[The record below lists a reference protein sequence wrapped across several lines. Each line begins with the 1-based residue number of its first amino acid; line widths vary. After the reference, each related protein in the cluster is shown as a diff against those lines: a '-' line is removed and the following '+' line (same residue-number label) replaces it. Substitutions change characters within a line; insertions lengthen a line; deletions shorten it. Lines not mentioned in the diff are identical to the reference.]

1 MYYLPLIIIDFC
13 NTQGKIQTSSSQFAE
28 YIIAHC
34 CLHIVLIKYLM
45 NKLAV
50 SRIMMVSVFRPDT
63 GGDLLFDRDF
73 NVNSVAFFLVLFVA
87 LLVWDLFAV
96 GNRV

>member
-1 MYYLPLIIIDFC
+1 
-13 NTQGKIQTSSSQFAE
+13 
-28 YIIAHC
+28 
-34 CLHIVLIKYLM
+34 
-45 NKLAV
+45 
-50 SRIMMVSVFRPDT
+50 MMVSVFRPDT